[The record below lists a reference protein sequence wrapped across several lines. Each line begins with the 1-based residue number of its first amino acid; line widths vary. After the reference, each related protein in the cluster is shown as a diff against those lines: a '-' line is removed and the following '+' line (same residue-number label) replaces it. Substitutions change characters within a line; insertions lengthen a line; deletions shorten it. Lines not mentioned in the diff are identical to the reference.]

1 MVIVN
6 VTQCVNGGVNC
17 SLYETGKALLDA
29 GVISG
34 YDITS
39 EAAVT
44 KLMFLFGQRY
54 TAGMVKKYMASDL
67 CGEVTIP

>member
-1 MVIVN
+1 M
-6 VTQCVNGGVNC
+6 GVQWKNR
-17 SLYETGKALLDA
+17 
-29 GVISG
+29 
-34 YDITS
+34 

-44 KLMFLFGQRY
+44 KLMFLFGQSY